1 VPAADG
7 SKTVGPPG
15 ALSFRRMDATSV
27 SIEQLDNA
35 TVVALPG
42 EHDLASAPRVREVL
56 SEAESHGGPIVV
68 ELTPTEF
75 MDSSILGVLLG
86 ALRRAREE
94 QRGFTFALD
103 REDGSIVSRLFEVT
117 GLFSLFPVYTTRA
130 DAVEAASRGVNQ
142 PMVADGP

>member
-1 VPAADG
+1 
-7 SKTVGPPG
+7 
-15 ALSFRRMDATSV
+15 MDATSV
-27 SIEQLDNA
+27 SIERLDNA

-117 GLFSLFPVYTTRA
+117 GLFSLFPVYTTRS
-130 DAVEAASRGVNQ
+130 DALDAANRGTNQ
-142 PMVADGP
+142 PLVGDAP